1 MDSSGAP
8 PGLPTL
14 AVYTAGVSVLRR
26 ARRGSTAWVLAILGV
41 YALLLA
47 ANPLLHHDVACHLK
61 SPTHCVACTSSPS
74 ASRIEADAPLS
85 ALMLPEA
92 GRVAGAERLAADTA
106 ATFETTGR
114 SPPA

>member
-1 MDSSGAP
+1 M
-8 PGLPTL
+8 
-14 AVYTAGVSVLRR
+14 
-26 ARRGSTAWVLAILGV
+26 AWVLAILGV
-41 YALLLA
+41 YAPLLA

-85 ALMLPEA
+85 ALMLPEV
-92 GRVAGAERLAADTA
+92 GRVTSTERPAPDPAEIFD
-106 ATFETTGR
+106 TTGR